1 MYIFRAVKRMPRV
14 RRVPGRLKM
23 GANTGSKKLTP
34 EMASVINTSIIGGS
48 ALCLSYMVLES
59 IRLSKPGSE
68 EERVTLRKV
77 RKTAEATA
85 AGATEGVI
93 GVTGSPSSLMGSIVN
108 FFNSWFSPSEVKSS
122 NETKNS

>member
-1 MYIFRAVKRMPRV
+1 
-14 RRVPGRLKM
+14 M

-34 EMASVINTSIIGGS
+34 EMASVINTSIIAGTIGGS